1 VVMDLD
7 RTPSSELI
15 QALARE
21 PGFIR
26 TRLLVK

>member
-1 VVMDLD
+1 VVTDLD
-7 RTPSSELI
+7 KAPSSELI
-15 QALARE
+15 LALGKE